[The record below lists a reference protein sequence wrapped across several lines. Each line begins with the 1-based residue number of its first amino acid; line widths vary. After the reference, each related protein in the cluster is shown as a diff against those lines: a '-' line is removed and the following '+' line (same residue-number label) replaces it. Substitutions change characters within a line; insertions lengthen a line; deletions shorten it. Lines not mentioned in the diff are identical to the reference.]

1 MLSDELACSSLV
13 MRIAERGDL
22 VKTKTKRDKVVAE
35 ITATHLMKLMQ
46 EQGRFLD
53 QQQAV
58 AFFNEGDRAYVM
70 WKQMMYAGEN
80 YIKSVLAQTPRPKP
94 ICRTPALRPEL
105 EASQMSR

>member
-1 MLSDELACSSLV
+1 VTNSCSSLV
-13 MRIAERGDL
+13 MHIAERGDL
-22 VKTKTKRDKVVAE
+22 VKTKKEREKVVAE

-80 YIKSVLAQTPRPKP
+80 YIKSELAQTSQAKTNMSNSRP
-94 ICRTPALRPEL
+94 A
-105 EASQMSR
+105 A